1 MATVFRD
8 EFVDGLLDQGRAEG
22 EARGRAEGEARGRA
36 EGEARGRAEGEAGML
51 LRFLAARGFTVPDD
65 IKDRVQSCQD
75 TGQLEAWA
83 DLAAAAK
90 SLEDI
95 FGR

>member
-1 MATVFRD
+1 
-8 EFVDGLLDQGRAEG
+8 
-22 EARGRAEGEARGRA
+22 
-36 EGEARGRAEGEAGML
+36 ML

-65 IKDRVQSCQD
+65 IKERVQSCRD

-83 DLAAAAK
+83 DLAAAAE

-95 FGR
+95 FGRREAGSR